1 MMVQLS
7 KAYIETINN
16 GSAPN
21 IESAWHYL
29 CQRQ

>member
-1 MMVQLS
+1 MLVQLS
-7 KAYIETINN
+7 KAYIESINS

-29 CQRQ
+29 CKN